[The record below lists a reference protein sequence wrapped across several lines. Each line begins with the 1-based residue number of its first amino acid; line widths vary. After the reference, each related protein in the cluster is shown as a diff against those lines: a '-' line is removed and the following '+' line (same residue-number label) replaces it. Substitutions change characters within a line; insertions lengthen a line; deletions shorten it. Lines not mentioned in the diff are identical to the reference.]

1 MSRDEPTHLRPCCG
15 LCSKSLIGAAIGRT
29 LVERAGHADLHD
41 VNSMLNFTRQSRR
54 CLIGGVQR
62 ALIRTDVQD

>member
-1 MSRDEPTHLRPCCG
+1 MSQ
-15 LCSKSLIGAAIGRT
+15 LISDRAAVCVANAPIGRT